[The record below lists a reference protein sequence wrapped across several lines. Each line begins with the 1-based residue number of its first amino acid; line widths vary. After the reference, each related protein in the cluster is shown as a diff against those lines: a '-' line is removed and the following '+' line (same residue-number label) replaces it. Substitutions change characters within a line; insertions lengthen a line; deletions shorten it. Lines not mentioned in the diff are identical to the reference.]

1 MSADQ
6 LFNPERYRFCQEF
19 AEEIITVGESHGH
32 QLEDL
37 LNPSDF
43 PLFKLPGCRISA
55 ACPPRSMNWMRS
67 SFLSV
72 HAKNHGAAWRT
83 ALNGLCANSMP
94 TTAAAKQ
101 PGRCPLTKRTEQPPA
116 VAYWLI
122 YAAIVLA
129 TGLYIFFS

>member
-43 PLFKLPGCRISA
+43 PHFK
-55 ACPPRSMNWMRS
+55 
-67 SFLSV
+67 
-72 HAKNHGAAWRT
+72 T
-83 ALNGLCANSMP
+83 
-94 TTAAAKQ
+94 
-101 PGRCPLTKRTEQPPA
+101 
-116 VAYWLI
+116 
-122 YAAIVLA
+122 AIVELSTA
-129 TGLYIFFS
+129 NDPVAFTEAAVSLRKSIMEAAHALGGGVFDQLTFGITPGGIDHGLRS